1 MDDFDKILGKSLK
14 DGRRETPAF
23 VWDNIE
29 KEIALEKKR
38 RSVFFWLF
46 GCLGSLVLIGGAI
59 AYFANGLNSDKG
71 VSEQNQK
78 INSHEILN
86 NQPKINTDTEVE
98 DGVTIT
104 DTSTNNLNSTKGDE
118 ANQFKMTPSASIQS
132 ADESVNNLSASNTNT
147 SARKELASINQ
158 VEDKQDSNLP
168 VNPRKFDLHTDT
180 DASQGDINSFIN
192 AVLSKGNND
201 ANKDPN
207 QTSSEGNLGDG
218 NIINTIDSAKTN
230 QDVEFIHVEKNLDI
244 TTPVDKDSPAN
255 NNDPEKITKV
265 PEKRELS
272 KFFIEAKAGYSIYKM
287 SVWDETF
294 TVGALSKRPFK
305 SRGYNFNV
313 EAGYEFNRWLKPIL
327 GFNYNIKNAEFTYSA
342 LYDDHGWLT
351 RNING
356 QILSIDEINDT
367 DYLCNKHVLTDI
379 NSQFQITSVSLTVGN
394 KMNVMQ
400 LGKFGL
406 DLDLKYSLDIN
417 SKTRLDQMTQ
427 VDVSNYLTTSLNS
440 RFVCALN
447 FNLIM
452 NNRLKLLLYPEYIQR
467 KNIARREL
475 YQGNYHELIVS
486 AGLRITI

>member
-1 MDDFDKILGKSLK
+1 MS
-14 DGRRETPAF
+14 T
-23 VWDNIE
+23 
-29 KEIALEKKR
+29 
-38 RSVFFWLF
+38 
-46 GCLGSLVLIGGAI
+46 
-59 AYFANGLNSDKG
+59 
-71 VSEQNQK
+71 
-78 INSHEILN
+78 
-86 NQPKINTDTEVE
+86 QP
-98 DGVTIT
+98 
-104 DTSTNNLNSTKGDE
+104 
-118 ANQFKMTPSASIQS
+118 
-132 ADESVNNLSASNTNT
+132 
-147 SARKELASINQ
+147 
-158 VEDKQDSNLP
+158 LP
-168 VNPRKFDLHTDT
+168 
-180 DASQGDINSFIN
+180 
-192 AVLSKGNND
+192 
-201 ANKDPN
+201 
-207 QTSSEGNLGDG
+207 
-218 NIINTIDSAKTN
+218 
-230 QDVEFIHVEKNLDI
+230 
-244 TTPVDKDSPAN
+244 
-255 NNDPEKITKV
+255 
-265 PEKRELS
+265 
-272 KFFIEAKAGYSIYKM
+272 
-287 SVWDETF
+287 
-294 TVGALSKRPFK
+294 TVGAISEDAFE